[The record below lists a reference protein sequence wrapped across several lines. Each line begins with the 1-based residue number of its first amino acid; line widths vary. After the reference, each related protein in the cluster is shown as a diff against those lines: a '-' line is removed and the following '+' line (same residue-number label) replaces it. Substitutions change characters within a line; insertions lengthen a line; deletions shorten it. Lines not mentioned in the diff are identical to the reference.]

1 MKRSIVITLLSVFT
15 YLVAPNVFAI
25 NIEKVAKN
33 NHSNIK
39 KIKKTNR
46 ELLGHIEQ
54 LQESQKLAN
63 QKIAQL
69 FQLME
74 YKKSAN
80 VVKETM
86 MRVREENKKAK
97 KLYTNARSLLVTDQY
112 NQSIDLFLNY
122 LATYPDN
129 NYVPDASYW
138 LAKAYAAKGDRHNAE
153 KVFHEFQQNHPSHHK
168 YANSLYELATIYH
181 ESKDYDKALMQLTSM
196 IKKFPNH
203 NSIFQAQALL
213 QDIEAVVANKKD
225 LEAKESVK
233 SKQ

>member
-1 MKRSIVITLLSVFT
+1 MKRAIVITLISVFT
-15 YLVAPNVFAI
+15 YLVSPSVFAI
-25 NIEKVAKN
+25 NVEKVAKN

-54 LQESQKLAN
+54 LQEAQKLTN

-129 NYVPDASYW
+129 NYVPDATYW

-153 KVFHEFQQNHPSHHK
+153 KVFDEFQQSHPSHHK
-168 YANSLYELATIYH
+168 YANSLYELATIYY
-181 ESKDYDKALMQLTSM
+181 EAKDYDKALVQLTNM

-203 NSIFQAQALL
+203 NLIFQAQALL
-213 QDIEAVVANKKD
+213 QDIQAVTTDKKEID
-225 LEAKESVK
+225 AKAPAK
-233 SKQ
+233 LQQ

>member
-1 MKRSIVITLLSVFT
+1 MKRSVVITLMSVFT
-15 YLVAPNVFAI
+15 FMVSPSVFAI
-25 NIEKVAKN
+25 NVEKVAKN

-54 LQESQKLAN
+54 LQESQKITN

-129 NYVPDASYW
+129 NYVPDATYW
-138 LAKAYAAKGDRHNAE
+138 LAKAYAAKGDRHNAQ
-153 KVFHEFQQNHPSHHK
+153 KVFDEFQQNHTSHHK

-181 ESKDYDKALMQLTSM
+181 EAKDYDKALVQLTSM

-213 QDIEAVVANKKD
+213 QDVQAMTSDTKD
-225 LEAKESVK
+225 IDAKTSVK
-233 SKQ
+233 PQQ